1 MNTRFQEVTFS
12 AIEFANDVDRRHSP
26 SFINFTDTVVPMLK
40 RFAPLV
46 PIALVTLLF
55 GCAVQ
60 PQVSQQQVLS
70 PVSLQAQSQTKVQ
83 FPAKAHTHSLASASL
98 FEDEVATEEEL
109 NTQFAGK
116 SSYQMPALADSI
128 LERGKS
134 LIGTRYRTGG
144 STESGFDCSGFIGYL
159 FREEAGMTLPR
170 STREMINV
178 KAPLVARN
186 NLKPGDLLFFSTR
199 GRGRVSHAGIY
210 LGDDQFIHSSSHRS
224 GGVRIDSLDD
234 SYWSKTF
241 IEAKR
246 ALAMAPTT
254 VISAK

>member
-1 MNTRFQEVTFS
+1 
-12 AIEFANDVDRRHSP
+12 
-26 SFINFTDTVVPMLK
+26 MLA
-40 RFAPLV
+40 RLAPLV
-46 PIALVTLLF
+46 PIALVTLLAA
-55 GCAVQ
+55 CAAQ
-60 PQVSQQQVLS
+60 SPVSQQQVS
-70 PVSLQAQSQTKVQ
+70 NQVSAQSSVTAQSAAAHPQSQTQ
-83 FPAKAHTHSLASASL
+83 GHGRSPAIASSV
-98 FEDEVATEEEL
+98 FEDEIATENEL
-109 NTQFAGK
+109 ARFSSNQ
-116 SSYQMPALADSI
+116 SYQMPALADSI

-144 STESGFDCSGFIGYL
+144 STEKGFDCSGFIGYL

-186 NLKPGDLLFFSTR
+186 SLKPGDLLFFSTR

-234 SYWSKTF
+234 TYWSKTF

-254 VISAK
+254 VISRK

>member
-1 MNTRFQEVTFS
+1 
-12 AIEFANDVDRRHSP
+12 
-26 SFINFTDTVVPMLK
+26 MLA
-40 RFAPLV
+40 RLAPLV
-46 PIALVTLLF
+46 PIALVTFLF
-55 GCAVQ
+55 GCAAQSPSTQLVT
-60 PQVSQQQVLS
+60 QQSIAPSVTAQS
-70 PVSLQAQSQTKVQ
+70 SLHLQSQTQ
-83 FPAKAHTHSLASASL
+83 GHGRATAASSV
-98 FEDEVATEEEL
+98 FDEEIATENEL
-109 NTQFAGK
+109 ARF
-116 SSYQMPALADSI
+116 SSNQAYQMPALADSI

-144 STESGFDCSGFIGYL
+144 STEKGFDCSGFIGYL

-186 NLKPGDLLFFSTR
+186 SLKPGDLLFFSTR

-234 SYWSKTF
+234 SYWKKTF

-254 VISAK
+254 VVSRR

>member
-1 MNTRFQEVTFS
+1 
-12 AIEFANDVDRRHSP
+12 
-26 SFINFTDTVVPMLK
+26 MLT

-46 PIALVTLLF
+46 PLAFVTLLV
-55 GCAVQ
+55 GCATQ
-60 PQVSQQQVLS
+60 SSVSQQQVLD
-70 PVSLQAQSQTKVQ
+70 PVTAQSSTHVQSQTQGHGRSSSV
-83 FPAKAHTHSLASASL
+83 ASSV
-98 FEDEVATEEEL
+98 FEDEIATENEL
-109 NTQFAGK
+109 SRF
-116 SSYQMPALADSI
+116 SSNSAYQMPALADSI

-234 SYWSKTF
+234 SYWKKTF

-254 VISAK
+254 VISRN